1 MIVDPRGLERIARS
15 DISFARLKLAVNQQN
30 HSVRMG
36 DVSFRGKIDKNRGV
50 IMGHANSTATEG
62 VKISGSSITVRI
74 TYPFDS
80 DVQADRK

>member
-15 DISFARLKLAVNQQN
+15 DISFARLKLAENQQK

-36 DVSFRGKIDKNRGV
+36 DVNFRDKIDNNRGL
-50 IMGHANSTATEG
+50 IMGHANSTATDG
-62 VKISGSSITVRI
+62 VRITGSDITVRI

-80 DVQADRK
+80 DVKADRT